1 MFNNA
6 NGYSLSDIA
15 AVTNAE
21 SNRCCNNGNGFGF
34 DNGAWWIIILFLFC
48 FAGWGGNGM
57 FGGGFGGSPTYQGTT
72 TREEIAYGFDINGLE
87 NGIRG
92 IQNGLCD
99 GFYNVNTSLLT
110 GFNGLQNSMNQGF
123 AGLNTVINNST
134 SNIQQDLNSINIAN
148 MQNTN
153 AITAQLNALGAQQAD
168 CCCSTQRQL
177 ERGFADL
184 GYNLATQECQ
194 TRQAIN
200 DSTRDIVDN
209 QNAGVRSIL
218 DFLTQ
223 DKIATLQAENQSLKF
238 AASQANQNSY
248 LVNTLRPCPIPAYI
262 QPNPFCNYD
271 YLSLYKNGC
280 CNTTVCC

>member
-57 FGGGFGGSPTYQGTT
+57 FGGGFGGGPVYQGTT

-99 GFYNVNTSLLT
+99 GFYNVNTALLT
-110 GFNGLQNSMNQGF
+110 GFNNAQNTTNQGF
-123 AGLNTVINNST
+123 QGLNTVI
-134 SNIQQDLNSINIAN
+134 SNATATLNQGLNDMTIAN

-153 AITAQLNALGAQQAD
+153 AITAQLNALRAQQAD
-168 CCCSTQRQL
+168 CCCQTQRAL

-194 TRQAIN
+194 TRQVIN

-262 QPNPFCNYD
+262 SCNPWGGTVGYGSCYN
-271 YLSLYKNGC
+271 SC
-280 CNTTVCC
+280 C